1 MARYDRRDLF
11 RHWVR
16 KDQADD
22 RPCTHACCRG
32 MRAHPE
38 GYPVARRN
46 KWLRYSSDDD
56 VAAYYSRHGTESPAD
71 TIARD
76 QALAEMNRRDI
87 RRERHEAAEERRRGR
102 YAARQ
107 AFRRSEIDR
116 AWLDAENG
124 IQGGVLLNA
133 RGREAGVDERS
144 LFTGPEK
151 RARAYA
157 SPELLEWWEHNPRP
171 TEAHFEGQDT
181 RLGRYAVK
189 SRVTG
194 EEQAWRE
201 RFERAGLPV
210 ESVA

>member
-1 MARYDRRDLF
+1 
-11 RHWVR
+11 
-16 KDQADD
+16 
-22 RPCTHACCRG
+22 

-38 GYPVARRN
+38 GYPVARRA

-56 VAAYYSRHGTESPAD
+56 VAAYYSRHGGESEAD
-71 TIARD
+71 SVARD

-87 RRERHEAAEERRRGR
+87 RAEAKAAAQERREAR
-102 YAARQ
+102 YSARR

-116 AWLDAENG
+116 AWADAENG
-124 IQGGVLLNA
+124 IQGGVLLNR

-171 TEAHFEGQDT
+171 TQAYFEGQDT
-181 RLGRYAVK
+181 RIGRYAVK

-201 RFERAGLPV
+201 RFERSGLPV